1 MKTTVA
7 FFPFDLFGSPG
18 TAEGVHLLADAVRE
32 LIADNRR
39 EKVPTRAAVYHEQLR
54 LKEIVFETMADYE
67 AWRGRGRQLVR
78 QAFRSDD
85 FLLWITG
92 NHLGALP
99 VYDELARQVEG
110 TLVIQLDAHLD
121 IHNFRDCTAEPSHG
135 NFLLHCDGP
144 LPRLVNVGH
153 RDLLLTAE
161 YVGRYFQ
168 RAFSTV
174 EAIAEFDK
182 VVDCLRTEAAG
193 AERVFLDVDCDVL
206 DPTFF
211 PAVTQAVPFGLSP
224 QQLLRIVDAV
234 WSPKVCGLCLS
245 EFEPGRDRQDQCL
258 ALLVWLIEFIF
269 LRRYE

>member
-1 MKTTVA
+1 
-7 FFPFDLFGSPG
+7 
-18 TAEGVHLLADAVRE
+18 VHLLADAVRE